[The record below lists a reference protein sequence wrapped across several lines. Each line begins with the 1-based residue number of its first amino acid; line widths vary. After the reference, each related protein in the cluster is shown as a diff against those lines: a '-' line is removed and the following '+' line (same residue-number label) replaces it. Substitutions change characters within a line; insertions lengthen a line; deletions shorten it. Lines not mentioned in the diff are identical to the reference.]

1 MATVHIPETELASNL
16 EALMAKVRAGDE
28 VVIDSNTGPIAVL
41 SPAPPPKR
49 TIQECIALLP
59 EDSTGIMDEDF
70 AADVAAAIAFHRES
84 LNPPAWD

>member
-1 MATVHIPETELASNL
+1 MATIRIPETELASNL
-16 EALMAKVRAGDE
+16 KTLMARVRVGDE
-28 VVIDSNTGPIAVL
+28 VVIDDNVGPVAVL
-41 SPAPPPKR
+41 SPAPTPRR

-70 AADVAAAIAFHRES
+70 AADVEAAIAAHRES